1 MVVEEFWLIPL
12 RGNSGESRYEGIL
25 ANPTTREFWRIRL
38 RDFVDFNLVCS
49 VHVLFRDSSLLLFN
63 RLID

>member
-25 ANPTTREFWRIRL
+25 ANPATREFWRIPL
-38 RDFVDFNLVCS
+38 RGNSGESDYEIS
-49 VHVLFRDSSLLLFN
+49 
-63 RLID
+63 